1 MCRLVQRS
9 AELSHGPQFPKTQPA
24 RTLDDSVINSRLEQS
39 YLCFGEPMNLIKDI
53 VDRRDEIVQWRLD
66 FHLHPELAH
75 RETDTAR
82 KVAGILKSFR
92 MDEIEE
98 QVGSTGVI
106 GVLRN
111 GAGPVIG
118 LRADMDAL
126 PVSDAGEHDHRST
139 VEGVSHACG
148 HDGHIAML
156 LAAARYLAFT
166 RNFRG
171 TVVFIFQPAEEIA
184 NGALSMI
191 EHGLFERYAIESV
204 YALHIVPALAVGRM
218 TITPGPLMAAVN
230 NFKINITGQG
240 GHVGLPHLAKNPV
253 IAGAGI
259 VSALQMIAPCD
270 IDPIEPVVVSVTSFQ
285 SCTNNYN
292 VIPGSVEIKGTA
304 RYMNTEYEDV
314 LPERIGL
321 LANSIASGY
330 GVTAELDYHKGCP
343 PLVNSEK
350 EAQFAAAIAR
360 SLLGETNVVRGAP
373 LMGGEDFSLF
383 LKEIPGVLA
392 FIGNGEDSPLLHN
405 PAFDFNDEVLP
416 IGASYF
422 SRIVEAA
429 LGHRDTQK

>member
-1 MCRLVQRS
+1 
-9 AELSHGPQFPKTQPA
+9 
-24 RTLDDSVINSRLEQS
+24 
-39 YLCFGEPMNLIKDI
+39 MNLIKDI
-53 VDRRDEIVQWRLD
+53 VDRHDEMVQWRRD

-75 RETDTAR
+75 QETDTAR
-82 KVAGILKSFR
+82 KVAEILRSFR

-98 QVGSTGVI
+98 QVGSTGVV

-156 LAAARYLAFT
+156 LAAGRYLAAS

-191 EHGLFERYAIESV
+191 EHGLLEKYPMESV
-204 YALHIVPALAVGRM
+204 YALHIIPALAVGRM
-218 TITPGPLMAAVN
+218 AITPGPLMAAIN
-230 NFKINITGQG
+230 NFKINVTGQG

-259 VSALQMIAPCD
+259 VSALLTIAPCD
-270 IDPIEPVVVSVTSFQ
+270 TDPIEPVVVSVTSFQ
-285 SCTNNYN
+285 SCTDNYN

-330 GVTAELDYHKGCP
+330 GVTAELDYFKGSP
-343 PLVNSEK
+343 PLVNSER
-350 EAQFAAAIAR
+350 EAQFAAAIAG
-360 SLLGETNVVRGAP
+360 SLLGETNVVRWAP

-383 LKEIPGVLA
+383 LKKIPGVLA

-422 SRIVEAA
+422 ARLVEAT
-429 LGHRDTQK
+429 LPP

>member
-1 MCRLVQRS
+1 
-9 AELSHGPQFPKTQPA
+9 
-24 RTLDDSVINSRLEQS
+24 
-39 YLCFGEPMNLIKDI
+39 MNLIREI
-53 VDRRDEIVQWRLD
+53 VDRHDEIVQWRRD

-75 RETDTAR
+75 EETDTAR
-82 KVAGILKSFR
+82 KVAEILRSFR

-98 QVGSTGVI
+98 QAGSTGVV

-126 PVSDAGEHDHRST
+126 PVSDAGEHDHRSAI
-139 VEGVSHACG
+139 EGVSHACG

-156 LAAARYLAFT
+156 LAAARYLAVS
-166 RNFRG
+166 RNFQG

-191 EHGLFERYAIESV
+191 EHGLFEKYAMESV
-204 YALHIVPALAVGRM
+204 YALHIVPALAVGCM
-218 TITPGPLMAAVN
+218 AITPGPLMAAVN
-230 NFKINITGQG
+230 NFKINITGQE
-240 GHVGLPHLAKNPV
+240 GHAGLPHLAKNPV

-259 VSALQMIAPCD
+259 VSALQTIASCD
-270 IDPIEPVVVSVTSFQ
+270 TDPIEPVVVTVTSFL
-285 SCTNNYN
+285 SCTDSYN

-304 RYMNTEYEDV
+304 RYMNTDYEDV
-314 LPERIGL
+314 LPKRIGL

-330 GVTAELDYHKGCP
+330 GVTAELEYYKGCP

-350 EAQFAAAIAR
+350 EAQFAALIAR
-360 SLLGETNVVRGAP
+360 NLLGETNVVRWAP

-383 LKEIPGVLA
+383 LKKIPGVLA

-422 SRIVEAA
+422 SRIVETA
-429 LGHRDTQK
+429 LR

>member
-1 MCRLVQRS
+1 
-9 AELSHGPQFPKTQPA
+9 
-24 RTLDDSVINSRLEQS
+24 
-39 YLCFGEPMNLIKDI
+39 MNLVKDL
-53 VDRRDEIVQWRLD
+53 VDRHDEIIQWRRD
-66 FHLHPELAH
+66 FHMHPELAK
-75 RETDTAR
+75 REIRTAR
-82 KVAGILKSFR
+82 KVTGILGSFP

-98 QVGSTGVI
+98 RVGSTGVV

-156 LAAARYLAFT
+156 LAAARYLSFS

-191 EHGLFERYAIESV
+191 EHGLLDRYAIESI
-204 YALHIVPALAVGRM
+204 YALHIGPALAVGRM
-218 TITPGPLMAAVN
+218 AITPGPMMAAVN
-230 NFKINITGQG
+230 NFRIGITGRG
-240 GHVGLPHLAKNPV
+240 GHAGLPHLAKNPIV
-253 IAGAGI
+253 AGASM
-259 VSALQMIAPCD
+259 VSALQTIASCD
-270 IDPIEPVVVSVTSFQ
+270 ADPIDPVVVTVTSFE
-285 SCTNNYN
+285 CGTTNYN

-304 RYMNTEYEDV
+304 RYMNTKYEDV
-314 LPERIGL
+314 LPERIKL
-321 LANSIASGY
+321 VADNIASGY
-330 GVTAELDYHKGCP
+330 GVTAELDYIKGCP

-350 EAQFAAAIAR
+350 EAQFAREIALK
-360 SLLGETNVVRGAP
+360 LLGETGVERGEP
-373 LMGGEDFSLF
+373 LMGGEDFSCF
-383 LKEIPGVLA
+383 LKRIPGVLA
-392 FIGNGEDSPLLHN
+392 FIGNGEDSPSLHN
-405 PAFDFNDEVLP
+405 PAFDFNDAVLP

-429 LGHRDTQK
+429 LS

>member
-1 MCRLVQRS
+1 
-9 AELSHGPQFPKTQPA
+9 
-24 RTLDDSVINSRLEQS
+24 
-39 YLCFGEPMNLIKDI
+39 MNLIKDI
-53 VDRRDEIVQWRLD
+53 VDRHHETVQWRLD
-66 FHLHPELAH
+66 FHLHPELSH
-75 RETDTAR
+75 REFRTAR
-82 KVAGILKSFR
+82 KVAEILQSFP
-92 MDEIEE
+92 MDDIEE
-98 QVGSTGVI
+98 QVGSTGVV

-126 PVSDAGEHDHRST
+126 PVSDEGKHDHRST

-156 LAAARYLAFT
+156 LAAARYLAAT

-171 TVVFIFQPAEEIA
+171 TVVFIFQPAEEIT

-191 EHGLFERYAIESV
+191 EHGLLEKHAMEQV
-204 YALHIVPALAVGRM
+204 YALHIIPALAVGRM

-230 NFKINITGQG
+230 NFRINIRGHG
-240 GHVGLPHLAKNPV
+240 GHAGLPHLAKNPI

-259 VSALQMIAPCD
+259 VSALQTITSCD
-270 IDPIEPVVVSVTSFQ
+270 KDPTNPMVVSVTSIQ
-285 SCTNNYN
+285 SCTDNYN
-292 VIPGSVEIKGTA
+292 VIPGSLEIKGTA
-304 RYMNTEYEDV
+304 RYLNTEYEDV

-321 LANSIASGY
+321 LANNIASGY
-330 GVTAELDYHKGCP
+330 GLTAEVEYFKGCP

-350 EAQFAAAIAR
+350 EAQFAEKVAQ
-360 SLLGETNVVRGAP
+360 SLLGEMNVLRGEP
-373 LMGGEDFSLF
+373 IMGGEDFGLF
-383 LKEIPGVLA
+383 LKRIPGVLA

-422 SRIVEAA
+422 SRIVETA
-429 LGHRDTQK
+429 LR

>member
-1 MCRLVQRS
+1 
-9 AELSHGPQFPKTQPA
+9 
-24 RTLDDSVINSRLEQS
+24 
-39 YLCFGEPMNLIKDI
+39 
-53 VDRRDEIVQWRLD
+53 
-66 FHLHPELAH
+66 
-75 RETDTAR
+75 
-82 KVAGILKSFR
+82 

-98 QVGSTGVI
+98 QAGSTGVI

-139 VEGVSHACG
+139 IEGMSHACG

-156 LAAARYLAFT
+156 LAPARYLAAS
-166 RNFRG
+166 RKFRG

-184 NGALSMI
+184 NGALSML
-191 EHGLFERYAIESV
+191 EHGLLEKYAIESV
-204 YALHIVPALAVGRM
+204 YALHIIPALAVGRM
-218 TITPGPLMAAVN
+218 AITPGPLMAAVN

-240 GHVGLPHLAKNPV
+240 GHAGLPHLAKNPV

-259 VSALQMIAPCD
+259 VSALQTIASCD
-270 IDPIEPVVVSVTSFQ
+270 TDPIEPVVVTVTSFQ

-292 VIPGSVEIKGTA
+292 VIPGSVEIKGTV
-304 RYMNTEYEDV
+304 RYMNTEYENV
-314 LPERIGL
+314 LPKRLGL

-330 GVTAELDYHKGCP
+330 GVTAELYYFKGCP

-350 EAQFAAAIAR
+350 EAQFAASIAR
-360 SLLGETNVVRGAP
+360 NLLGETNVVRWAP
-373 LMGGEDFSLF
+373 LMGGEDLSFF

-392 FIGNGEDSPLLHN
+392 FIGNGEDSPLIHS
-405 PAFDFNDEVLP
+405 PDFDFNDEVLP

-422 SRIVEAA
+422 SRIVETA
-429 LGHRDTQK
+429 LG